1 MLPDN
6 KAQRRKIIKGEDVRQ
21 YEYRQR
27 HKYDMDKRLDNLG
40 YPKGYVMGDV
50 SDITCL
56 GW

>member
-21 YEYRQR
+21 YEHSQR

>member
-21 YEYRQR
+21 YEREQR
-27 HKYDMDKRLDNLG
+27 NKNRMEESLDNLG

>member
-1 MLPDN
+1 MKPDN
-6 KAQRRKIIKGEDVRQ
+6 KPLRRKIVKSEEVRQ
-21 YEYRQR
+21 YQYAQV

-40 YPKGYVMGDV
+40 YPKGYVIGDV